1 MDVPDDSQASRRG
14 SERLPS
20 ASAPNSPSSAMFAL
34 RPSPRGLAGSS
45 CIAASC
51 PTQRPGRGCSPRIV
65 GQQAA
70 RLLFTGEIIG
80 AEEAKAIGYVLEV
93 VPAPSLMDRALSLAA
108 QVAKG
113 APAAL
118 AESKRLL
125 YRGLSRPPMEH
136 ISDST
141 ATITRL
147 FAHPDFG
154 EGVRAFLESA
164 SRTGAPPNRIDGI
177 EAGGGWPPMTNL
189 VDRRSTT

>member
-1 MDVPDDSQASRRG
+1 
-14 SERLPS
+14 
-20 ASAPNSPSSAMFAL
+20 MFAL

-51 PTQRPGRGCSPRIV
+51 PTS
-65 GQQAA
+65 GQTW
-70 RLLFTGEIIG
+70 LFTHSSAAGGTALEQGEIIG

-93 VPAPSLMDRALSLAA
+93 VRAQLDGPRALARRAGTIPRSP
-108 QVAKG
+108 V
-113 APAAL
+113 
-118 AESKRLL
+118 ESKRLL

-154 EGVRAFLESA
+154 EGVRAFLEK
-164 SRTGAPPNRIDGI
+164 REPNWGATEPD
-177 EAGGGWPPMTNL
+177 
-189 VDRRSTT
+189 